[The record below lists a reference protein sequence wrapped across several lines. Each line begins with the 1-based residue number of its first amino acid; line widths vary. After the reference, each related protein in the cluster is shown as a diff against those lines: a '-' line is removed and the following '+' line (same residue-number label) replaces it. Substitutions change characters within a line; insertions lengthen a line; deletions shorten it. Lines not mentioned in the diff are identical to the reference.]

1 MISSTLTNDA
11 LDDETRDLSGEVR
24 LRATDPDTWTA
35 PPRVRPDLVISSS
48 IRLIDGKHTV
58 ELLPLRGGH
67 YPGYVI
73 VRIEAEGFFYV
84 GSVVSTD
91 RNPFADVEH
100 SDLRAWVSSLNS
112 LSLLRPDVV
121 VPLRGEAIDADALRK
136 FRDSLAWVV
145 GQVENAFIE
154 GIHVDEVLSFAMDSP
169 KLGEFFD
176 LDADPSFVTTLF
188 EAARE
193 KAVQRRKRGTR

>member
-1 MISSTLTNDA
+1 
-11 LDDETRDLSGEVR
+11 
-24 LRATDPDTWTA
+24 
-35 PPRVRPDLVISSS
+35 
-48 IRLIDGKHTV
+48 
-58 ELLPLRGGH
+58 
-67 YPGYVI
+67 
-73 VRIEAEGFFYV
+73 
-84 GSVVSTD
+84 
-91 RNPFADVEH
+91 
-100 SDLRAWVSSLNS
+100 
-112 LSLLRPDVV
+112 
-121 VPLRGEAIDADALRK
+121 
-136 FRDSLAWVV
+136 V